1 MSLTQTVLVGVG
13 ENLVLE
19 GVGENFVLTKCF
31 AE

>member
-1 MSLTQTVLVGVG
+1 MSRTQTVLEGVG

>member
-1 MSLTQTVLVGVG
+1 MSLTQTVLEGVG